1 MTKRLESWKEIAAH
15 FGRRVRTVQRW
26 EKEEGLPVHRHA
38 HRLRGTVHALPEE
51 LDRWWASRTV
61 SPAGDSDEL
70 AGEVSRADAPLAP
83 RAGAAGSGTAARPSV
98 SRARVLLASLAA
110 GLAGVAIAAS
120 MLTRWLA
127 ASPAAAAPD
136 DAASPRVLEAR
147 YLIHRGSAGEVER
160 ALALC
165 SSEIARI
172 EADPR
177 AGRAEKAA
185 AHECVAHGALAR
197 ARMGRGSLPDGLLRA
212 TAEAETAHALD
223 PRRADAVAI
232 AAWAGYIREWNAP
245 ASEAAYRRAIALDPS
260 AGLAHHGLAHLLSS
274 RGRHDESIAELRRA
288 QRAQPL
294 SAALNDDGCW
304 FFYRARRYA
313 EGITEAERA
322 LTLEPQRPGALQCI
336 LNARSAR
343 GEHPAARDAAV
354 TILRTLGDPAAE
366 SIAAAPA
373 EEALRRFDRRMLERL
388 EERRGSI
395 ALPSAPYAFL
405 YAELG
410 DRDRALAWL
419 ERGLTDHDPVLLV
432 VRVHPAFD
440 SLRGDPR
447 LEPLLRR
454 AGV

>member
-1 MTKRLESWKEIAAH
+1 MTRRLESWKEIAAH

-38 HRLRGTVHALPEE
+38 HRLRGTVYALPGE
-51 LDRWWASRTV
+51 LDGWWATRTV
-61 SPAGDSDEL
+61 PPAGDADESPAPGSGAGSPEGAFPPRRPGARIL
-70 AGEVSRADAPLAP
+70 AAS
-83 RAGAAGSGTAARPSV
+83 AAGIAG
-98 SRARVLLASLAA
+98 LGLFLAA
-110 GLAGVAIAAS
+110 GF
-120 MLTRWLA
+120 LTRWLS
-127 ASPAAAAPD
+127 ASPAAAGAD
-136 DAASPRVLEAR
+136 DAATARVLEAR
-147 YLIHRGSAGEVER
+147 YLIHRGSAAEVER
-160 ALALC
+160 AVALC
-165 SSEIARI
+165 SAEAARI
-172 EADPR
+172 DADPR
-177 AGRAEKAA
+177 AKPAEKAA
-185 AHECVAHGALAR
+185 VHECLAHGALAR
-197 ARMGRGSLPDGLLRA
+197 ARMGRGSLADGLLKA
-212 TAEAETAHALD
+212 TAEAELAQALD

-232 AAWAGYIREWNAP
+232 AAWAGYIRDWNAP
-245 ASEAAYRRAIALDPS
+245 AAEAGYRRAITLDPA
-260 AGLAHHGLAHLLSS
+260 AGLAHHGFAHFLSS

-322 LTLEPQRPGALQCI
+322 LRLEPQRPGALQCI
-336 LNARSAR
+336 LDARAAR
-343 GEHPAARDAAV
+343 GEHAAARDAAV

-366 SIAAAPA
+366 SLAAAPP
-373 EEALRRFDRRMLERL
+373 EEAVARFDRRMLARL
-388 EERRGSI
+388 DERRASLS
-395 ALPSAPYAFL
+395 LPAAPYSLL
-405 YAELG
+405 YGEIG

-419 ERGLTDHDPVLLV
+419 ERGLADHDPILLL